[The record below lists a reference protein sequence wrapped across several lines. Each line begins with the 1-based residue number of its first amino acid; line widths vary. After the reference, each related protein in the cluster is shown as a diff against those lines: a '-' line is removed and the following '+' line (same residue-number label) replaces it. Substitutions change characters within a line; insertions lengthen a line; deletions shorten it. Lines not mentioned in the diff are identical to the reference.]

1 MESLWYFPGIGMD
14 IISTS
19 CHEDGIFP
27 DTQREFSEKGE
38 VNFFL
43 NVYSR
48 ADLIHTN

>member
-1 MESLWYFPGIGMD
+1 MGSLWYFPSIGMG

-38 VNFFL
+38 MCSKT
-43 NVYSR
+43 NVYS
-48 ADLIHTN
+48 AP